1 MAVPD
6 QSHID
11 AAWTSYRLA
20 KPEDGIAHA
29 RLAVAADASDGE
41 SWYALACN
49 LERIGQLH
57 EADRAFLHAERAPE
71 RSIVAPFRV
80 SWSRFQRSVKT
91 ACDVLPPDLRNALAE
106 ITLVTA
112 DYAEPYLLEA
122 FDDPEVMGM
131 FEGATRAE
139 SDNASGV
146 ISPRIHLWRRSHEH
160 ACTSAKDFDNEVKQ
174 TLHHELGHY
183 LGYDEEDLEQ
193 LGMD

>member
-1 MAVPD
+1 MPD
-6 QSHID
+6 QSAID
-11 AAWTSYRLA
+11 AAWASYRLA

-29 RLAVAADASDGE
+29 RRAVAADASDGE
-41 SWYALACN
+41 SWYVLACN
-49 LERIGQLH
+49 LERTGQLH
-57 EADRAFLHAERAPE
+57 EADRAFLHAERASE
-71 RSIVAPFRV
+71 RAVVSPFRV

-91 ACDVLPPDLRNALAE
+91 ACDVLPPDLHAALAE

-131 FEGATRAE
+131 FEGPIRAE
-139 SDNASGV
+139 RDNASGE

-160 ACTSAKDFDNEVKQ
+160 ACTSAHDFDNEVQQ

-183 LGYDEEDLEQ
+183 LGYDEDGLEK
-193 LGMD
+193 LGLD